1 MFSFHKHYIFTLIF
15 LKNKGKNCGVPWL
28 CQFWLIALLG
38 LGGLGGAPA
47 LGAANLSAQEEQALF
62 SLADLGPVDLS
73 PKKVTVEVMVS
84 DSPELNACR
93 RMLPLAWERVQEF
106 YARMGVNLTY
116 VEGQPQPGTLAP
128 TQWLLVE
135 LLPHKEWLNRSFK
148 AFNVEPPFRLRFLQ
162 VCRDKCAFA
171 HLPLSI
177 VHISFKR
184 FEETELKDAPGK
196 TGENRDWLANLLIHE
211 LGHLLGLYHTDEF
224 TNDKIPEVLPDK
236 TPNFMSQRIAFK
248 PRLGFVEKQK
258 LMVHSYL
265 SKGKVYRQY
274 EQVDFDP
281 LNYLEKV
288 KVHNGFKER
297 APQKTKTA
305 ADAKGRGQPRTFDD
319 DDEDDD
325 DYK

>member
-1 MFSFHKHYIFTLIF
+1 MMFSSRKHYIFTLIF
-15 LKNKGKNCGVPWL
+15 RKNKGKNRGSGWFGHFC
-28 CQFWLIALLG
+28 LIALLG

-47 LGAANLSAQEEQALF
+47 LGAANLSPQEEAALF

-73 PKKVTVEVMVS
+73 PKTVTVEVFVS
-84 DSPELNACR
+84 PNSELDACR
-93 RMLPLAWERVQEF
+93 RMLPLAWERVQQF
-106 YARMGVNLTY
+106 YARMGVNLVY
-116 VEGQPQPGTLAP
+116 AEGRPEPGALAR
-128 TQWLLVE
+128 TQRLRVE

-177 VHISFKR
+177 IHISFKR
-184 FEETELKDAPGK
+184 FEETELKDSPGK
-196 TGENRDWLANLLIHE
+196 TGQNRDWLANLLVHE
-211 LGHLLGLYHTDEF
+211 LGHLMGLYHTDEF

-248 PRLGFVEKQK
+248 SRLGFVERQK

-265 SKGKVYRQY
+265 SQGKVYRQY

-281 LNYLEKV
+281 LRYLEKV
-288 KVHNGFKER
+288 RVHNGFRER

-305 ADAKGRGQPRTFDD
+305 PDAKGRSQPRTFDD
-319 DDEDDD
+319 DDEDDED
-325 DYK
+325 